1 MSSFTFTWYTGD
13 KGVKGTTQNVDFG
26 ESVPLQLLFSEVWPG
41 DTADVFLIIPS
52 INENKETVNPLETS
66 GFGLSLDW
74 IIGGI
79 KNND

>member
-1 MSSFTFTWYTGD
+1 VAEIDLCPNNLLTASTF
-13 KGVKGTTQNVDFG
+13 
-26 ESVPLQLLFSEVWPG
+26 LI
-41 DTADVFLIIPS
+41 FLIIPY